1 MSAKPTRRRR
11 IRPQADVGRFA
22 ILLVLVVATIGL
34 LGLVGIPRMES
45 DPSVLT
51 RVATMFLA
59 SSILVATVR
68 ITRTP
73 ERYQRIGTIMIGI
86 AAIGGAISFIVS
98 CTAVIA
104 QIIGIFWV
112 LMVGATPVLVL
123 REVLA
128 VDRVTRQ
135 TIIGAITVYLQI
147 GVALTFVVMAIDNW
161 GGFFETTPRS
171 TAYVYFSFVTITTVG
186 YGDLS
191 PYSDVARMV
200 SLAFAVIAQMYLVIV
215 IARLVTMWR
224 PEHDAVSD
232 GDDT

>member
-1 MSAKPTRRRR
+1 MRR
-11 IRPQADVGRFA
+11 QADVGRFA
-22 ILLVLVVATIGL
+22 ILLILVIATITL

-51 RVATMFLA
+51 RVTMMVLA
-59 SSILVATVR
+59 SSILVATIR
-68 ITRTP
+68 ITRAS
-73 ERYQRIGTIMIGI
+73 ERHQRIGAIVIGVI
-86 AAIGGAISFIVS
+86 AIGGMISLIVGS
-98 CTAVIA
+98 TVVIVR
-104 QIIGIFWV
+104 IIGVFWV

-147 GVALTFVVMAIDNW
+147 GVALTFIVMAIDNW

-171 TAYVYFSFVTITTVG
+171 TAYVYFSFVTITTLG

-191 PYSDVARMV
+191 PYTNFARMV
-200 SLAFAVIAQMYLVIV
+200 SIVFAVIAQMYLVIV

-224 PEHDAVSD
+224 PEREALPD